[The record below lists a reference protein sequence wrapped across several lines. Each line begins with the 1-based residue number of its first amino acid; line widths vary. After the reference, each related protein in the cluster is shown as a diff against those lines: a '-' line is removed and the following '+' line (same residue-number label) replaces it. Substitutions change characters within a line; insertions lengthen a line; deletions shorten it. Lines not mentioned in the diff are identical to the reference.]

1 VNSLEG
7 LSNKAQAIANMGASA
22 LIAIGAI
29 TYPADHTTGLVLALA
44 GAVGFGIKEALG
56 GQAPKN

>member
-1 VNSLEG
+1 MEG
-7 LSNKAQAIANMGASA
+7 LSNKAQAVANMSASA

-29 TYPADHTTGLVLALA
+29 TYQTDSTLGLVLALA

>member
-1 VNSLEG
+1 MEG
-7 LSNKAQAIANMGASA
+7 LSNRAQAIANMGASA

-29 TYPADHTTGLVLALA
+29 TYPADSTVGLVLVLI

-56 GQAPKN
+56 GQASK